1 MRARLVPT
9 LAIVL
14 TLALAGSLHATPP
27 PPAPSVVSTA
37 WLAEQIGAVAMVD
50 ARPSLKA
57 YLSGH
62 LPGAQP
68 LSVENLRSAA
78 GGVPGVLL
86 PWDTV
91 QVVARRLGLGI
102 GKPVVVYAEESDVDA
117 TYVASVLRLA
127 GLPQVAVLDGGFKRW
142 SAEKRPVTTERKV
155 VPLLDGT
162 LCADARAIATIE
174 DVKKALETKGAILLD
189 ARPAEAFAAGHIP
202 GAKSRFWMKDVAD
215 GTFRGEAEVKAE
227 LKELGVT
234 GEAPVIVY
242 CNTGHMASE
251 LFYTLRYRLGWKDVR
266 LYNGSWLEW
275 AITPGTPR
283 ETSPVPPPG

>member
-1 MRARLVPT
+1 MRARHLT
-9 LAIVL
+9 ALAIALVL
-14 TLALAGSLHATPP
+14 SLAASLGATPP
-27 PPAPSVVSTA
+27 PPAPPVVSTA
-37 WLAEQIGAVAMVD
+37 WLAEQIGAVATVD
-50 ARPSLKA
+50 ARPSLKS
-57 YLSGH
+57 YLAGH

-78 GGVPGVLL
+78 GGVPGALL

-91 QVVARRLGLGI
+91 QLVARRLGLGA
-102 GKPVVVYAEESDVDA
+102 GRPVVVYAEESDVDA
-117 TYVASVLRLA
+117 TYVATALRLA

-142 SAEKRPVTTERKV
+142 SAEKRPVTAERRL
-155 VPLLDGT
+155 VPITTDALT
-162 LCADARAIATIE
+162 ADPRAIASID
-174 DVKKALETKGAILLD
+174 DVKKALGTKSALLLD

-215 GTFRGEAEVKAE
+215 GTFRGEAEVRSE

-275 AITPGTPR
+275 AITPGAPR
-283 ETSPVPPPG
+283 ETSPGPPPG

>member
-1 MRARLVPT
+1 MTARRFTT
-9 LAIVL
+9 LGAVL
-14 TLALAGSLHATPP
+14 ALSLAGSLGATPP
-27 PPAPSVVSTA
+27 PPTPAVVSTT
-37 WLAEQIGAVAMVD
+37 WLAEQIGAVATVD

-78 GGVPGVLL
+78 GGVPGMLL

-91 QVVARRLGLGI
+91 GIVARRLGLSAGR
-102 GKPVVVYAEESDVDA
+102 PVVVYAEESDVDA
-117 TYVASVLRLA
+117 TYVATVLRLA

-142 SAEKRPVTTERKV
+142 SAEKRPITTERKL
-155 VPLLDGT
+155 VPMT
-162 LCADARAIATIE
+162 TDAFAAAPLAIASID
-174 DVKKALETKGAILLD
+174 DVKMALETKRAVLLD

-202 GAKSRFWMKDVAD
+202 GAKSRFWMKDVAN

-242 CNTGHMASE
+242 CNTGHQASE

-283 ETSPVPPPG
+283 EASPVPPPG